1 MECAPCSGRE
11 GWHLSTWRLFSSD
24 LQDLIGG
31 SGLSQETLCQVGFQT
46 LNKGRVRDLLGW
58 NSEGEVYAQVPGGYI
73 IPYPELGPEKVPH
86 LTLQSWTHAEP
97 PYWRIRMRAQT
108 TAGAKD
114 IRKKAPRYLGPAG
127 RPPRLFVPL
136 IPPFTDGYLGG
147 SEEIWVTEGEK
158 KALKLT
164 QDGVPAV
171 CYPGIYG
178 WLRSGHEPEE
188 ERFVGPRNIWRRPV
202 RLLYDSDITPEHKAG
217 WPAYRRLAGVLA
229 TLGASCEVVT
239 TPVREEAVDGG

>member
-1 MECAPCSGRE
+1 VECSVCAGKD
-11 GWHLSTWRLFSSD
+11 GYHLSTWHLFSSD

-31 SGLSQETLCQVGFQT
+31 SGLTQETLCLVGFQT

-58 NSEGEVYAQVPGGYI
+58 NSEGEVYANVPGGYI
-73 IPYPELGPEKVPH
+73 IPYPELGQGSVPC
-86 LTLQSWTHAEP
+86 LELQSWDHAEP

-114 IRKKAPRYLGPAG
+114 AARKKAPRYLGPGG

-136 IPPFTDGYLGG
+136 ISPFTEGYLSGTG
-147 SEEIWVTEGEK
+147 ELFVVEGEK

-164 QDGVPAV
+164 QDGIPAV
-171 CYPGIYG
+171 CFPGIHG
-178 WLRSGHEPEE
+178 WLRSGDESPR

-202 RLLYDSDITPEHKAG
+202 RLLYDSDITRDHKAG
-217 WPAYRRLAGVLA
+217 WPAYQRLASVLM
-229 TLGASCEVVT
+229 TLGATSCDIST
-239 TPVREEAVDGG
+239 TPLPKEGVA